1 MESDDKKK
9 EEIVKV
15 ATSMEFYPVEAADQS
30 KSHKGYKKIPLTEIS
45 GLGSMFAEMVP
56 SLRTVT
62 TTTTAHVE
70 GLYKCTFPD
79 GVKGTLAQFK
89 DGSGS
94 LGTIMNNNKIVGQAR
109 WNPAGPVSA
118 TQSVV
123 APISPVSMFMAAALI
138 EINHKLDKIQKTAE
152 DILDYLQEKDRAI
165 QRANYEELLD
175 VYNKFKYN
183 HSDKNWKIL
192 KYNEVQNIRRE
203 SSAQIIQLRS
213 RIEKIMDKQTPV
225 HFEQQTR
232 DMVANVQGDF
242 YYYRL
247 GVFMYSFATFLEVLL
262 HGNFDKDYLVSINK
276 DIAKIEREY
285 EKFYDECYIEMEH
298 SSTSTIE
305 SKALKG
311 ISEAAANA
319 GKFIHGIPVI
329 EKGPVDDFL
338 TDAGK
343 KVGDFNKNRTTK
355 MLEKFC
361 EKNDSGAKQFENEI
375 RNISRQ
381 YNSPMEIL
389 VDKDN
394 VYIKLGD
401 DHKKVSK

>member
-109 WNPAGPVSA
+109 WNPAGSVSA

-123 APISPVSMFMAAALI
+123 APISPVSMFM
-138 EINHKLDKIQKTAE
+138 
-152 DILDYLQEKDRAI
+152 
-165 QRANYEELLD
+165 
-175 VYNKFKYN
+175 
-183 HSDKNWKIL
+183 
-192 KYNEVQNIRRE
+192 
-203 SSAQIIQLRS
+203 
-213 RIEKIMDKQTPV
+213 
-225 HFEQQTR
+225 
-232 DMVANVQGDF
+232 
-242 YYYRL
+242 
-247 GVFMYSFATFLEVLL
+247 
-262 HGNFDKDYLVSINK
+262 
-276 DIAKIEREY
+276 
-285 EKFYDECYIEMEH
+285 
-298 SSTSTIE
+298 
-305 SKALKG
+305 
-311 ISEAAANA
+311 AAANA

>member
-152 DILDYLQEKDRAI
+152 DILEFI
-165 QRANYEELLD
+165 C
-175 VYNKFKYN
+175 
-183 HSDKNWKIL
+183 
-192 KYNEVQNIRRE
+192 
-203 SSAQIIQLRS
+203 
-213 RIEKIMDKQTPV
+213 
-225 HFEQQTR
+225 
-232 DMVANVQGDF
+232 
-242 YYYRL
+242 
-247 GVFMYSFATFLEVLL
+247 
-262 HGNFDKDYLVSINK
+262 NFS
-276 DIAKIEREY
+276 
-285 EKFYDECYIEMEH
+285 
-298 SSTSTIE
+298 
-305 SKALKG
+305 
-311 ISEAAANA
+311 
-319 GKFIHGIPVI
+319 
-329 EKGPVDDFL
+329 
-338 TDAGK
+338 
-343 KVGDFNKNRTTK
+343 
-355 MLEKFC
+355 
-361 EKNDSGAKQFENEI
+361 
-375 RNISRQ
+375 
-381 YNSPMEIL
+381 
-389 VDKDN
+389 
-394 VYIKLGD
+394 
-401 DHKKVSK
+401 

>member
-9 EEIVKV
+9 EEIIKA
-15 ATSMEFYPVEAADQS
+15 ATSMEFHPVEVMNQDKAY
-30 KSHKGYKKIPLTEIS
+30 KGYKKIPLTEIS

-62 TTTTAHVE
+62 TTTTANVE
-70 GLYKCTFPD
+70 GLWKCTFPD

-89 DGSGS
+89 DGSGY
-94 LGTIMNNNKIVGQAR
+94 LGTIMNNGIAGQAR

-118 TQSVV
+118 TQSIV

-138 EINHKLDKIQKTAE
+138 EINHKLDNIQKTAE
-152 DILDYLQEKDRAI
+152 DILNYLQEKDRAI
-165 QRANYEELLD
+165 QKANYEELLD

-183 HSDKNWKIL
+183 LTDINWQML

-203 SSAQIIQLRS
+203 SSAQIKQLHS
-213 RIEKIMDKQTPV
+213 QIEKTMDKHDFF
-225 HFEQQTR
+225 HFEQQTK
-232 DMVANVQGDF
+232 DMVEKVQSDF

-262 HGNFDKDYLVSINK
+262 HGNFDKEYLASVNM
-276 DIAKIEREY
+276 DIAKIEQEY
-285 EKFYDECYIEMEH
+285 KKFYDECYSEMEH

-329 EKGPVDDFL
+329 EKGPVDEFL

-343 KVGDFNKNRTTK
+343 KVGDYNKKHTTK
-355 MLEKFC
+355 LLEKFS
-361 EKNDSGAKQFENEI
+361 EKNDSGAKQFENGI
-375 RNISRQ
+375 KNISRQ
-381 YNSPMEIL
+381 YNSPMEIF

-394 VYIKLGD
+394 VYIKLD
-401 DHKKVSK
+401 DSQKQVSR